1 MNNDIEREFNLGG
14 SVEKALSGSYELK
27 VGDVL
32 KEAWGITVKHFINF
46 TPAIF
51 ALILVQLAIFILRS
65 NCRSAISP

>member
-32 KEAWGITVKHFINF
+32 KEAWVLQSSTS
-46 TPAIF
+46 
-51 ALILVQLAIFILRS
+51 LILRLPFLR
-65 NCRSAISP
+65 